1 MSRLLPFKTNVE
13 PDEGEP
19 RVLSIDD
26 DAADDVFSALSSQTA
41 RDILAALY
49 EEPRTA
55 SDLADAA
62 DTSLQNARYH
72 LDNLQESGL
81 VEVVDTWYSSRGTE
95 MKVYAPSD
103 ASVVMFAGD
112 DSTGPTLRQALGR
125 LVGGVGVLS
134 LASLFVQRV
143 FSPSVPT
150 AGDGDGGA
158 AATTTTTT
166 TEGMRALGE
175 EGGGGGGT
183 TTMTETATDAATET
197 TTTAEPV
204 TTVMETTEEAAT
216 TVQQTATTRETATTQ
231 LTTTAPETTEEVS
244 VQLTQTTTT
253 NGTAATLDTANTTL
267 TNGTETAVQY
277 AAKNTTTVAETTTSA
292 ASSPGV
298 EAALTS
304 PGVAFFLGGLFV
316 LVLSVAWWYWRS

>member
-1 MSRLLPFKTNVE
+1 MSRLLPFKTQVE

-49 EEPRTA
+49 EDPRTA
-55 SDLADAA
+55 SDLAEAA

-150 AGDGDGGA
+150 AGGGDGGA

-166 TEGMRALGE
+166 TTEGVSALG
-175 EGGGGGGT
+175 EGGGGEET

-197 TTTAEPV
+197 TTTAEPA
-204 TTVMETTEEAAT
+204 TTAPETTEEAAT
-216 TVQQTATTRETATTQ
+216 TVQQTATTTQETATTQ

-244 VQLTQTTTT
+244 VQLTQTTTNVT
-253 NGTAATLDTANTTL
+253 DTALDGGNVTL
-267 TNGTETAVQY
+267 TNGTETAIEY
-277 AAKNTTTVAETTTSA
+277 AAQNTTTVAETTRDA
-292 ASSPGV
+292 ASPGV